1 MKLPDIKDLVRDSKS
16 VTFVR
21 YQNRELWYRHQD
33 GFEFP
38 VPIADTGDGTFLAED
53 RALVFMRW
61 MRKHLMYL
69 QKAIDEKES
78 FPLNQQGV
86 RGGIRARD

>member
-1 MKLPDIKDLVRDSKS
+1 MKLPDIKDLVRNSKC

-21 YQNRELWYRHQD
+21 YQSGELWYRHQD

-38 VPIADTGDGTFLAED
+38 VPITDTGDGVFLAED

-61 MRKHLMYL
+61 MRKHIAFL
-69 QKAIDEKES
+69 QASFAES
-78 FPLNQQGV
+78 EV
-86 RGGIRARD
+86 AVAT